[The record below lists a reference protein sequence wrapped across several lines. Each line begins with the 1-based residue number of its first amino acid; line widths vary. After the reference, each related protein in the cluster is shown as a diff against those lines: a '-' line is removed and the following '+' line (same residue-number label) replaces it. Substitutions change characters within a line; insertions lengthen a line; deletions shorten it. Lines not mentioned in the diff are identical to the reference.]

1 MALVGTNR
9 RIYWYK
15 KQRISMNKIQI
26 VVDVVLVAA
35 VVALFA
41 IFFSRKPANGA
52 AESVATA
59 VSGEA
64 LPIAYLNVDS
74 LLTNY
79 AFAQDASERLMQK
92 QEDARLKLNTKARS
106 LQNEMADFQ
115 RKLDNNAF
123 LSRDRAEKEQ
133 QRLIKKQQ
141 DLQELEAKLT
151 EDIML
156 ENQTLNM
163 QLADTLTQFLQ
174 TFNADGRYQIILSN
188 TAKDNILMA
197 ADQYDITNEVIA
209 GLNKRY
215 KK

>member
-1 MALVGTNR
+1 
-9 RIYWYK
+9 
-15 KQRISMNKIQI
+15 MNKIQI

-41 IFFSRKPANGA
+41 IFFSNKPAKGA
-52 AESVATA
+52 AEPAA
-59 VSGEA
+59 VIASGEA

-79 AFAQDASERLMQK
+79 TFAQDASERLMQK

-123 LSRDRAEKEQ
+123 LSRERAEKEQ

-141 DLQELEAKLT
+141 DLQDLEAKLT

-156 ENQTLNM
+156 ENQTLNK

-188 TAKDNILMA
+188 TAKDNVLMA
-197 ADQYDITNEVIA
+197 ADQYDITDEVVA

>member
-1 MALVGTNR
+1 
-9 RIYWYK
+9 
-15 KQRISMNKIQI
+15 MNKIQI

-41 IFFSRKPANGA
+41 TFFSNKPAKGTAEPA
-52 AESVATA
+52 AVIA
-59 VSGEA
+59 SGEA
-64 LPIAYLNVDS
+64 LPVAYLNVDS

-79 AFAQDASERLMQK
+79 TFAQDASERLMQK

-123 LSRDRAEKEQ
+123 LSRERAEKEQ

-141 DLQELEAKLT
+141 DLQDLEAKLT

-156 ENQTLNM
+156 ENQTLNK

-188 TAKDNILMA
+188 TAKDNVLMA
-197 ADQYDITNEVIA
+197 ADQYDITNEVVA

>member
-1 MALVGTNR
+1 
-9 RIYWYK
+9 
-15 KQRISMNKIQI
+15 MNKIQI

-41 IFFSRKPANGA
+41 IFFPNNPAKGA
-52 AESVATA
+52 AEPAA
-59 VSGEA
+59 VIASGEA
-64 LPIAYLNVDS
+64 LPVAYLNVDS

-79 AFAQDASERLMQK
+79 TFAQDASERLMQK

-123 LSRDRAEKEQ
+123 LSRERAEKEQ

-141 DLQELEAKLT
+141 DLQDLEAKLT

-156 ENQTLNM
+156 ENQTLNK

-188 TAKDNILMA
+188 TAKDNVLMA
-197 ADQYDITNEVIA
+197 ADQYDITNEVVA